1 MRSSRILAIGIAALT
16 LGLAAAITGAGTP
29 AKAASSVRYVSLG
42 DSYSSGVGAGSESG
56 LASIAH
62 ECGWIPRSRR
72 GQEKSSG
79 ACGTQADSGF
89 GSAMQWHEQTG
100 ARRHDFQITRGEA
113 GQRSWCTCGDR
124 EWMPSSRDYIGN
136 AAQDRNIFS
145 AGGRKKIMA
154 TSVTNAASTREKL
167 LRARG
172 AAAKLATLSSGEK
185 NALLLAMAGA
195 IEANVDG
202 ILTANRE
209 DVESSG
215 LDGAMRDRL
224 LLTTER
230 IEEMAQGVRDVAVL
244 RDPVGETLAE
254 WTRPN
259 GLQIRKVRV
268 PLGVVGII
276 YESRPNVTVDT
287 AVLALKT
294 GNAIV
299 LRGGK
304 EAARSN
310 QRLVEILTS
319 VPGVPEGAIE
329 LLDSNTRESVQD
341 LIKARGLVDVIIPRG
356 GAGLIAFVTENSSV
370 PVIETGAGNCHIF
383 VDESAD
389 FDMADRIVINAKTS
403 RPSVCNAAE
412 KLLIHEKIAEQ
423 YVPRIVKKLIDA
435 GVEVR
440 GDEKSRCLV
449 AGLKIALA
457 SEEDWYEEYLRLC
470 MGVRVVANVDVAI
483 DLINRYSTKHS
494 DSIVTRDEKNARKF
508 LRSVDSAAVYWNA
521 STRFT
526 DGAEF
531 GFGAEMGI
539 STQKLHCRGPFA
551 LAELTSSKYEIVGT
565 GQVR

>member
-1 MRSSRILAIGIAALT
+1 
-16 LGLAAAITGAGTP
+16 
-29 AKAASSVRYVSLG
+29 
-42 DSYSSGVGAGSESG
+42 
-56 LASIAH
+56 
-62 ECGWIPRSRR
+62 
-72 GQEKSSG
+72 
-79 ACGTQADSGF
+79 
-89 GSAMQWHEQTG
+89 
-100 ARRHDFQITRGEA
+100 
-113 GQRSWCTCGDR
+113 
-124 EWMPSSRDYIGN
+124 
-136 AAQDRNIFS
+136 
-145 AGGRKKIMA
+145 MA
-154 TSVTNAASTREKL
+154 TTVSPASTQEKL
-167 LRARG
+167 LRARV
-172 AAAKLATLSSGEK
+172 AATRLALLSTGEK
-185 NALLLAMAGA
+185 NALLFAIADA
-195 IEANVDG
+195 IEANSES
-202 ILTANRE
+202 ILAANRS
-209 DVESSG
+209 DMESSG
-215 LDGAMRDRL
+215 LEGAMRDRL
-224 LLTTER
+224 LLTAPR
-230 IEEMAQGVRDVAVL
+230 AKEMAQGVRDVAAL
-244 RDPVGETLAE
+244 PDPIGETLAE

-259 GLQIRKVRV
+259 GLRIRKVRV

-304 EAARSN
+304 EAAQSN
-310 QRLVEILTS
+310 QRLVEILAA
-319 VPGVPEGAIE
+319 VPGVPDGAIE
-329 LLDSNTRESVQD
+329 LLDSTTRQSVQE

-383 VDESAD
+383 VDETAD
-389 FDMADRIVINAKTS
+389 FEMADRIVINAKTQ

-412 KLLIHEKIAEQ
+412 KLLVHESVAAE

-440 GDEKSRCLV
+440 GDARSR
-449 AGLKIALA
+449 GIAA
-457 SEEDWYEEYLRLC
+457 DTNMGAATEQDWGEEYLRLC
-470 MGVRVVANVDVAI
+470 MAVRVVASVDEAI
-483 DLINRYSTKHS
+483 THINRYSTKHS
-494 DSIVTRDEKNARKF
+494 DSIVTRNEANARQF
-508 LRSVDSAAVYWNA
+508 LRGVDSAAVYWNA

>member
-1 MRSSRILAIGIAALT
+1 MMTIGI
-16 LGLAAAITGAGTP
+16 
-29 AKAASSVRYVSLG
+29 
-42 DSYSSGVGAGSESG
+42 
-56 LASIAH
+56 
-62 ECGWIPRSRR
+62 
-72 GQEKSSG
+72 
-79 ACGTQADSGF
+79 
-89 GSAMQWHEQTG
+89 
-100 ARRHDFQITRGEA
+100 
-113 GQRSWCTCGDR
+113 
-124 EWMPSSRDYIGN
+124 
-136 AAQDRNIFS
+136 
-145 AGGRKKIMA
+145 
-154 TSVTNAASTREKL
+154 TSAASTQEKL
-167 LRARG
+167 LRAR
-172 AAAKLATLSSGEK
+172 AASSKLALFSSSEK
-185 NALLLAMAGA
+185 NALLLAMADA
-195 IEANVDG
+195 IEANMES
-202 ILTANRE
+202 ILAANRA

-215 LDGAMRDRL
+215 LHGAMSDRL

-230 IEEMAQGVRDVAVL
+230 IKEMAQGVRDVAAL

-310 QRLVEILTS
+310 QRLVEILAS

-329 LLDSNTRESVQD
+329 LVDSSTRESVQE
-341 LIKARGLVDVIIPRG
+341 LIKARGLVDVLIPRG
-356 GAGLIAFVTENSSV
+356 GAGLIAFVSENSSV

-389 FDMADRIVINAKTS
+389 LEMADRIVINAKTS

-412 KLLIHEKIAEQ
+412 KLLVHEKIAAQ
-423 YVPRIVKKLIDA
+423 YVPQIVKKLIDA

-440 GDEKSRCLV
+440 GDEKSRGLA
-449 AGLKIALA
+449 AGLKIAPA
-457 SEEDWYEEYLRLC
+457 TEEDWYEEYLRLC
-470 MGVRVVANVDVAI
+470 MGIRVVANVDEAI
-483 DLINRYSTKHS
+483 EHINRYSTKHS
-494 DSIVTRDEKNARKF
+494 DSIITRDEKNARKF
-508 LRSVDSAAVYWNA
+508 LRGVDSAAVYWNA

-551 LAELTSSKYEIVGT
+551 LEELTSSKYEIVGT

>member
-1 MRSSRILAIGIAALT
+1 MVTT
-16 LGLAAAITGAGTP
+16 LINSAT
-29 AKAASSVRYVSLG
+29 
-42 DSYSSGVGAGSESG
+42 
-56 LASIAH
+56 
-62 ECGWIPRSRR
+62 
-72 GQEKSSG
+72 
-79 ACGTQADSGF
+79 TQ
-89 GSAMQWHEQTG
+89 
-100 ARRHDFQITRGEA
+100 
-113 GQRSWCTCGDR
+113 
-124 EWMPSSRDYIGN
+124 
-136 AAQDRNIFS
+136 
-145 AGGRKKIMA
+145 
-154 TSVTNAASTREKL
+154 EKL
-167 LRARG
+167 LRARE
-172 AAAKLATLSSGEK
+172 ASAKLAQLSTHEK
-185 NALLLAMAGA
+185 NALLLAIADA
-195 IEANVDG
+195 IEAQAQS
-202 ILTANRE
+202 ILAANRE
-209 DVESSG
+209 DMESCG
-215 LDGAMRDRL
+215 LEGAMRDRL
-224 LLTTER
+224 LLTPAR
-230 IEEMAQGVRDVAVL
+230 VQEMAKGVRDVAAL
-244 RDPVGETLAE
+244 ADPIGETLAE

-259 GLQIRKVRV
+259 GLHIRKVRV

-310 QRLVEILTS
+310 QRLVEILTA

-329 LLDSNTRESVQD
+329 LLDSSTRQTVHE

-356 GAGLIAFVTENSSV
+356 GAGLISFVTENSSV

-389 FDMADRIVINAKTS
+389 FEMADRIVINAKTQ
-403 RPSVCNAAE
+403 RPSVCNSAE
-412 KLLIHEKIAEQ
+412 KLLVHERIAAD
-423 YVPRIVKKLIDA
+423 YVPRIVKELIAA

-440 GDEKSRCLV
+440 GDARSRSLAGADV
-449 AGLKIALA
+449 AVA
-457 SEEDWYEEYLRLC
+457 SEPDWSEEYSRLC
-470 MGVRVVANVDVAI
+470 IAVRVVASVDEAI
-483 DLINRYSTKHS
+483 AH
-494 DSIVTRDEKNARKF
+494 KF
-508 LRSVDSAAVYWNA
+508 LRGVDSAAVYWNA